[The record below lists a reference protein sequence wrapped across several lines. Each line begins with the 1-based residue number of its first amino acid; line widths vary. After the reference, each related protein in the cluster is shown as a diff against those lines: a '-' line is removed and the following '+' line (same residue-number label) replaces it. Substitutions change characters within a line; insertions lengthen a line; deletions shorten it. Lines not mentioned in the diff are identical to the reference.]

1 MKYFKGL
8 LLEDASLF
16 AMICAAV
23 AVFSWRLIMIRGGLQ
38 YNELMPQNSTLKKIF
53 QIIVPVQK
61 VPNHLPPA
69 D

>member
-1 MKYFKGL
+1 
-8 LLEDASLF
+8 
-16 AMICAAV
+16 
-23 AVFSWRLIMIRGGLQ
+23 MIRGGLQ
-38 YNELMPQNSTLKKIF
+38 YNELMLQNSALKKIF

>member
-16 AMICAAV
+16 APICAA
-23 AVFSWRLIMIRGGLQ
+23 AAAFSWGLIMIRGGLQ
-38 YNELMPQNSTLKKIF
+38 YNELVLQNSTLKKNF
-53 QIIVPVQK
+53 QIIVLVQK